1 MATLSDVAALAG
13 VSVSAVSRVL
23 SDAPETRVSDETR
36 ERIKHAARELDYRPN
51 SAGRALRSARSNVVA
66 LVVPDLMNAI
76 FIELV
81 RGVEDAAIQHDY
93 LVLMGRTEDL
103 EPGGE
108 RAQKLLGEGRVDA
121 LLLQP
126 GDDPSVVDAIAGF
139 AAQRPVVIL
148 NSTEANTPG
157 SVTLPDE
164 DGARVAARHLIDLG
178 HERIAFVGGVPES
191 PTSARRERGF
201 RTEMAAAGIDVDEQL
216 VTSFGYTPDDGV
228 RAAEELF
235 GMDPRPTAI
244 FVANVNAAIGLLAC
258 ARRLGVSVPADVSVV
273 ALHDSWTAENS
284 WPPLTAVKMPWYELG
299 RRAFAEVHARIRG
312 EASTSIVVEDPAPL
326 LIMRE
331 STARFAA
338 ADRS

>member
-1 MATLSDVAALAG
+1 MATLNDVAARAG

-36 ERIKHAARELDYRPN
+36 ERIKRAARELDYRPN

-139 AAQRPVVIL
+139 AAQKPVVIL
-148 NSTEANTPG
+148 NSVEANAPG
-157 SVTLPDE
+157 SATMPD
-164 DGARVAARHLIDLG
+164 DVGARVAVRHLIDLG
-178 HERIAFVGGVPES
+178 HERIAFAGGVPGN
-191 PTSARRERGF
+191 PTNVRRESGF
-201 RTEMAAAGIDVDEQL
+201 RAQMASVGLDVDPTF
-216 VTSFGYTPDDGV
+216 VTSFGYTAVDGE
-228 RAAEELF
+228 RAADALLSGEH
-235 GMDPRPTAI
+235 RPTAI
-244 FVANVNAAIGLLAC
+244 FVANVNAAIGLLSR
-258 ARRLGVSVPADVSVV
+258 ARRLGLAVPADVSIV

-284 WPPLTAVKMPWYELG
+284 WPPLTTVTMPWYELG
-299 RRAFAEVHARIRG
+299 RRAFAQVHGRIQG
-312 EASTSIVVEDPAPL
+312 EDPTGIVVDDPAPR
-326 LIMRE
+326 LIVRE
-331 STARFAA
+331 STAQVDASR
-338 ADRS
+338 RR